1 MTDCGRPD
9 FCDSASATSS
19 SLVITPASGHD
30 IFKPPTQSGSIV
42 HRFQQPK
49 NVDLSNSPQQLRLQQ
64 LPPYLQSTMY
74 QPQSTGKGPIQPH
87 VSNLP
92 RRKPRQRSVGTFP
105 KESPTLATPDAVKAL
120 SSASIRTNAA
130 RSPSPS
136 RSSSSSLSISQPR
149 GPRAYFVD
157 DEPSPSVAP
166 IYIKPSVSAFELG
179 HVIPQSK
186 GHIQPHITNMPRR
199 RPRRPHSLLSKIET
213 SAKQRKLRD
222 RERWE
227 KARCLQEVIK
237 GSEVWVAFWDWEN
250 ASEESDDE
258 DQSDDSL
265 AEELLRADRVIQII
279 SREQEDQG
287 YTEDS
292 TASSGGVEDALK
304 NVLKLFL
311 SPQVVRVRDD
321 GVPHTSLE
329 QMSLARAFLSN
340 INPRRTDNSARATS
354 TLISSVPPTP
364 RTASTP
370 SLSRS
375 SSSSTSPSPS
385 SYTLTPSSTSSES
398 RSNKRLLITVP
409 SKEFAVDALALVV
422 IAFSLLGDI
431 TSLAT
436 SADET
441 ESSVS
446 PILEFLNSLN
456 DLEGLDPHWRGTLSC
471 DGIDWLDGVLGMI
484 KSSGGSNLEV

>member
-30 IFKPPTQSGSIV
+30 ISEPHTQSGFIV
-42 HRFQQPK
+42 HRIQKPK

-64 LPPYLQSTMY
+64 LPPYLRSIMY

-92 RRKPRQRSVGTFP
+92 RRKPRQRSVGAFP
-105 KESPTLATPDAVKAL
+105 KGSPTLATLDAVKAL

-130 RSPSPS
+130 RSPTPP
-136 RSSSSSLSISQPR
+136 RSSSSSFSGSQPR
-149 GPRAYFVD
+149 GPEAYFID

-166 IYIKPSVSAFELG
+166 IYIKPSAPAFELG

-199 RPRRPHSLLSKIET
+199 RPRRPRSLLSRIET
-213 SAKQRKLRD
+213 STQQRKLRD

-227 KARCLQEVIK
+227 KARCLQEVVK
-237 GSEVWVAFWDWEN
+237 GSEIWVAFWDWEN
-250 ASEESDDE
+250 TSEESDDE

-279 SREQEDQG
+279 SREQEDQM
-287 YTEDS
+287 DS
-292 TASSGGVEDALK
+292 IASTGGVEDALK
-304 NVLKLFL
+304 NDLKLFL
-311 SPQVVRVRDD
+311 SPRVVRVRDD
-321 GVPHTSLE
+321 GIPHTSLE

-340 INPRRTDNSARATS
+340 VLPRRTDNLART
-354 TLISSVPPTP
+354 SSVPPSP

-375 SSSSTSPSPS
+375 SSSSASPFPS
-385 SYTLTPSSTSSES
+385 SYSLTPPSTSAES

-409 SKEFAVDALALVV
+409 SQEYAVDALAIVV
-422 IAFSLLGDI
+422 IAFTLLGDI
-431 TSLAT
+431 TFLTT
-436 SADET
+436 SADEK

-446 PILEFLNSLN
+446 PILEFLIRLN
-456 DLEGLDPHWRGTLSC
+456 DLEELHPHWRGALSC
-471 DGIDWLDGVLGMI
+471 DGIDWLDGVLGSIM
-484 KSSGGSNLEV
+484 SSGGPNLEV

>member
-30 IFKPPTQSGSIV
+30 ISKPHTQSGSIV
-42 HRFQQPK
+42 HRIQKPQ
-49 NVDLSNSPQQLRLQQ
+49 NVDLSNSPQRLRLQQ
-64 LPPYLQSTMY
+64 LPPYLQSIMY

-92 RRKPRQRSVGTFP
+92 RRKPRQKSVGAFP

-130 RSPSPS
+130 RSPTPP
-136 RSSSSSLSISQPR
+136 RSSSSSSSSQPR
-149 GPRAYFVD
+149 GPKAYFVD

-166 IYIKPSVSAFELG
+166 IYIKPSVPAFELG

-186 GHIQPHITNMPRR
+186 GHVQPHITNMPRR
-199 RPRRPHSLLSKIET
+199 RPRRPHSLLSTIET
-213 SAKQRKLRD
+213 SAKQH

-250 ASEESDDE
+250 ESEESDDE
-258 DQSDDSL
+258 DPSDDSL

-279 SREQEDQG
+279 CQEQEDQG
-287 YTEDS
+287 NTEDS
-292 TASSGGVEDALK
+292 TASAGGVEDALK

-311 SPQVVRVRDD
+311 SPRVVRVRDD

-340 INPRRTDNSARATS
+340 ILPHRTDNFARTTS
-354 TLISSVPPTP
+354 TPSSSIPPTP

-375 SSSSTSPSPS
+375 SSSSTSPFPS
-385 SYTLTPSSTSSES
+385 SYSSTHSSTSVES

-409 SKEFAVDALALVV
+409 SKEYAVDALAIVV

-431 TSLAT
+431 TLLAT

-446 PILEFLNSLN
+446 PILEFLIRLN
-456 DLEGLDPHWRGTLSC
+456 DLEELHPHWRGALSC
-471 DGIDWLDGVLGMI
+471 DGIDWLDGVLGSI
-484 KSSGGSNLEV
+484 TSSGGSNLEV

>member
-1 MTDCGRPD
+1 MTDCSRPD

-30 IFKPPTQSGSIV
+30 ISEPHTQSGSIV
-42 HRFQQPK
+42 HRIQKPK
-49 NVDLSNSPQQLRLQQ
+49 NVDLLNSPQQLRLQQ
-64 LPPYLQSTMY
+64 LPPYLRSIMY

-92 RRKPRQRSVGTFP
+92 RRKPRQRSVGALP
-105 KESPTLATPDAVKAL
+105 KGSPTLGTLDAVKAL

-130 RSPSPS
+130 RSPTPP
-136 RSSSSSLSISQPR
+136 RSSSSSFSESQPR
-149 GPRAYFVD
+149 GPEAYFVD

-166 IYIKPSVSAFELG
+166 IYIKPSAPAFELG

-199 RPRRPHSLLSKIET
+199 RPRRPRSLLSRIET
-213 SAKQRKLRD
+213 STKQRKLRD

-227 KARCLQEVIK
+227 KARYLQEVVK

-292 TASSGGVEDALK
+292 TVPTGDVDALK

-311 SPQVVRVRDD
+311 SPQVVRVRDN

-329 QMSLARAFLSN
+329 QMSLARAFLSD
-340 INPRRTDNSARATS
+340 ILPRRTENSARATS
-354 TLISSVPPTP
+354 TPTSSVPPTP

-375 SSSSTSPSPS
+375 SSSSTSPFPS
-385 SYTLTPSSTSSES
+385 SYSLTPSSTSSES

-436 SADET
+436 FADET

-446 PILEFLNSLN
+446 PILEFLNRLN
-456 DLEGLDPHWRGTLSC
+456 DLEGLDPHWRGALSC
-471 DGIDWLDGVLGMI
+471 DGIDWLDGVLGLI
-484 KSSGGSNLEV
+484 KSSDGSNLEV